1 MKSKLVLSFLFVIIN
16 ISVYGQQMAYMDPAQ
31 AYNRLLIEKSGDSYM
46 RIKNYK
52 VIGSPYL
59 FGQKIKGDL
68 FAKGETASNIDLS
81 YNTYNNEVEFFSK
94 TNSNQPLI
102 KEVQQVD
109 SFTIYKNPSAGV
121 NENLHFINGSFI
133 YDDGKSFYQV
143 IQKGKHYD
151 LYKKYSG
158 QLAVVSTNYIQSELR
173 QFDLN
178 YGYYYLDHK
187 GKKLKKLKVSN
198 AGMKKEFPGDNGIS
212 TLLQGDELQKNP
224 EAVLKEIFS
233 LINK

>member
-1 MKSKLVLSFLFVIIN
+1 MIN
-16 ISVYGQQMAYMDPAQ
+16 ILVYGQQMAYVDPAQ

-68 FAKGETASNIDLS
+68 FAKGETAADIALS
-81 YNTYNNEVEFFSK
+81 YNTYNNEVEFYSRS
-94 TNSNQPLI
+94 NSSQPLI

-109 SFTIYKNPSAGV
+109 SFTIHKNPAAGV
-121 NENLHFINGSFI
+121 IENLHFINGSFI

-143 IQKGKHYD
+143 IQTGQHYD
-151 LYKKYSG
+151 LYKKYVG
-158 QLAVVSTNYIQSELR
+158 ELAVVSTNYIQSELR

-178 YGYYYLDHK
+178 YDYYYLDHK
-187 GKKLKKLKVSN
+187 SKKLKKLKVSN
-198 AGMKKEFPGDNGIS
+198 AGLKKEFSGHTGIS
-212 TLLQGDELQKNP
+212 SMLQGDQLQRNP
-224 EAVLKEIFS
+224 ETILKELFS